1 MPKIIENL
9 ENRLMEEAQRQI
21 ESVGYNATTI
31 RSVAQACG
39 VGVGTVYNYFPS
51 KDMLVA
57 AYMLTDWQD
66 CMTVI
71 QAVGNHAIDPKPVVQ
86 CIYDQI
92 RTFAIRHRSVIMDEA
107 ASAGFSS
114 VYNRYHV
121 LLRSHLA
128 APLRKFC
135 PDDFTAEF
143 IAESLVNWAKT
154 EHDFET
160 IYSLIQ
166 KLF

>member
-9 ENRLMEEAQRQI
+9 ESRLMEEAQRQI
-21 ESVGYNATTI
+21 ESVGYGATTI

-39 VGVGTVYNYFPS
+39 VGVGTVYNYYPS

-57 AYMLTDWQD
+57 SYMLKDWRD
-66 CMTVI
+66 CIGAI
-71 QAVGNHAIDPKPVVQ
+71 QAAGNHADDPKLVAQ

-92 RTFAIRHRSVIMDEA
+92 RAFAIRHRSVIMDEA

-114 VYNRYHV
+114 VYNRYHA

-128 APLRKFC
+128 AQFC

-143 IAESLVNWAKT
+143 IAESLVSWSKT
-154 EHDFET
+154 EHDFEE

>member
-9 ENRLMEEAQRQI
+9 ETRLMEEAQRQI
-21 ESVGYNATTI
+21 ESVGYTATTI

-39 VGVGTVYNYFPS
+39 VGVGTVYNYYPS

-57 AYMLTDWQD
+57 SYMLNDWRN
-66 CMTVI
+66 CIGAI
-71 QAVGNHAIDPKPVVQ
+71 QAAGQTAQSPELVAR
-86 CIYDQI
+86 CIYEQI
-92 RTFAIRHRSVIMDEA
+92 RAFSDRHSAVIRDDA

-114 VYNRYHV
+114 VYNRYHA

-143 IAESLVNWAKT
+143 IAESLVIWSKT
-154 EHDFET
+154 EHDFEE
-160 IYSLIQ
+160 IYSMIR

>member
-9 ENRLMEEAQRQI
+9 ESRLMEEAKRQI
-21 ESVGYNATTI
+21 EAVGYTATTI

-39 VGVGTVYNYFPS
+39 VGVGTVYNYYPS

-57 AYMLTDWQD
+57 SYMLTDWRD
-66 CMTVI
+66 CMEVI
-71 QAVGNHAIDPKPVVQ
+71 QAAGQTSQHPEPVVR
-86 CIYDQI
+86 CIYEQI
-92 RTFAIRHRSVIMDEA
+92 RAFTYRHSAVIQDDA
-107 ASAGFSS
+107 ASTGFSS
-114 VYNRYHV
+114 VYNRYHA

-128 APLRKFC
+128 APLRRFC

-143 IAESLVNWAKT
+143 IAESLVSWSKT
-154 EHDFET
+154 EHDFEE
-160 IYSLIQ
+160 IYNMIR